1 MKLKSLLAT
10 TLSLAMILGSTM
22 TANAATLEDDTP
34 IVTITSDGTQST
46 NVVANITSHFTVTIP
61 KQITLDGKNKSADY
75 TISVN
80 GELANNETVSVVP
93 DSTFLMSSVN
103 KADQTA
109 TVTQNKQEWTCEET
123 GINGTGTIRA
133 ENLTAG
139 HWNGTFNFSIGLHQ
153 TDVETC
159 EHEWVEVT
167 EIVHHDEVG
176 HYETIV
182 IEEAYDEPVYDYVNV
197 CGGCGQVFTDDDS
210 AIAHIVEADFDSNCE
225 NYHAE
230 KRQVGTKH
238 HDAVTEQKWV
248 VDQKAYDETVTTG
261 YKCSCGATK

>member
-10 TLSLAMILGSTM
+10 TLSLAMLLCSTIPVS
-22 TANAATLEDDTP
+22 AATSETAS
-34 IVTITSDGTQST
+34 ISSDGTQST

-75 TISVN
+75 TVTLN

-109 TVTQNKQEWTCEET
+109 IVTQEKQEWTCEET
-123 GINGTGTIRA
+123 GISGTGTVRA
-133 ENLTAG
+133 ENITAG

-153 TDVETC
+153 TDIETC
-159 EHEWVEVT
+159 EHEWVEMT
-167 EIVHHDEVG
+167 ETIHHDETG

-182 IEEAYDEPVYDYVNV
+182 IEEAYDEPVYESHAI
-197 CGGCGQVFTDDDS
+197 CGGCGKDFGSGEAACEAALDHTMEDFFDD
-210 AIAHIVEADFDSNCE
+210 CE
-225 NYHAE
+225 NYHTE
-230 KRQVGTKH
+230 DVQIDTIH
-238 HDAVTEQKWV
+238 HDAVTEQKWI
-248 VDQKAYDETVTTG
+248 VDTPAYDETVTTG
-261 YKCSCGATK
+261 YKCSVCGATK